1 MSHQALVM
9 VLMAAVLHASW
20 NAIVKGAGDRA
31 LAMAAVAF
39 AHGVVGAIALAFVPV
54 PAAASWPFI
63 VASALL
69 HYAYFA
75 FLFLSYRYGDLSHV
89 YPIARGIAP
98 MLVALGALVFAG
110 EMLTP
115 RAWGGVIAVSLGIG
129 LLALRRNGALGAE
142 RAAVLSALA
151 TGVLIASY
159 SVNDGIG
166 IRQSE
171 APAGYIAWIFFV
183 EFPITIGILAWR
195 GGPLRALP
203 RRALAVGFGGG
214 LLSVLAYGLVLYA
227 KTMAPLAA
235 VSAVRESSV
244 IIAALIGVVLF
255 GERPW
260 GRRVLAAVVV
270 GHGRDPAGQRR
281 VKGRGCAGDPVW
293 PLRRPPR
300 PDPQA
305 KGAALSDVTALR
317 PAVAAVAGA
326 GAWSYARAH
335 GGRGGGAILQGG
347 LGPAAA

>member
-1 MSHQALVM
+1 MNHQALLM
-9 VLMAAVLHASW
+9 VLTAAVLHASW

-31 LAMAAVAF
+31 LAMAAVAG
-39 AHGVVGAIALAFVPV
+39 AHAVTGGIALAFVPA
-54 PAAASWPFI
+54 PAPESWPFI
-63 VASALL
+63 VGSALI

-110 EMLTP
+110 EMLSP
-115 RAWGGVIAVSLGIG
+115 GGWAGVIAVSAGIG
-129 LLALRRNGALGAE
+129 LLALRRNGVLAAE

-151 TGVLIASY
+151 TGVMIASY

-166 IRQSE
+166 IRLSG

-183 EFPITIGILAWR
+183 ELPITVGILVWR
-195 GGPLRALP
+195 GGGLRALP
-203 RRALAVGFGGG
+203 GRALAVGFGGG
-214 LLSVLAYGLVLYA
+214 MLSVLAYGLVLYA

-260 GRRVLAAVVV
+260 ARRVVAAVVV
-270 GHGRDPAGQRR
+270 GSGVILLASAG
-281 VKGRGCAGDPVW
+281 
-293 PLRRPPR
+293 
-300 PDPQA
+300 
-305 KGAALSDVTALR
+305 
-317 PAVAAVAGA
+317 
-326 GAWSYARAH
+326 
-335 GGRGGGAILQGG
+335 
-347 LGPAAA
+347 

>member
-1 MSHQALVM
+1 MNNTALFM
-9 VLMAAVLHASW
+9 VLTAAVLHASW

-39 AHGVVGAIALAFVPV
+39 AHGLVGMVALFFVPM
-54 PAAASWPFI
+54 PAPASWPFI
-63 VASALL
+63 AASALI
-69 HYAYFA
+69 HYGYFA

-98 MLVALGALVFAG
+98 MLVAMGALVFAG
-110 EMLTP
+110 EMLVP
-115 RAWGGVIAVSLGIG
+115 KAWGGVIAVSLGIG
-129 LLALRRNGALGAE
+129 LLALRRNGALAAE

-151 TGVLIASY
+151 TGVLIATY

-166 IRQSE
+166 IRLSG
-171 APAGYIAWIFFV
+171 APSGYIAWIFFV

-195 GGPLRALP
+195 GEPLRVLP
-203 RRALAVGFGGG
+203 PRALAIGFGGG

-260 GRRVLAAVVV
+260 GRRLVAAAVVALGV
-270 GHGRDPAGQRR
+270 ILLASAG
-281 VKGRGCAGDPVW
+281 
-293 PLRRPPR
+293 
-300 PDPQA
+300 
-305 KGAALSDVTALR
+305 
-317 PAVAAVAGA
+317 
-326 GAWSYARAH
+326 
-335 GGRGGGAILQGG
+335 
-347 LGPAAA
+347 